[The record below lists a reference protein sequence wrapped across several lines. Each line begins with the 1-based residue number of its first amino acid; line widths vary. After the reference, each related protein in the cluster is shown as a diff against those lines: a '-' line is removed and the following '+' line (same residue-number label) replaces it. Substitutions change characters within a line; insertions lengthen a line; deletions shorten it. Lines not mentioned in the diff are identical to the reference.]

1 MRCFFNLFLLLIL
14 VSPFNGISQQNPRN
28 NSDADG
34 AGKSHGKG
42 DIVIY
47 QHPNIDTLLKRH
59 IEYNLHQDGI
69 EGYRIH
75 IFFDAGNQSL
85 RRATEAA
92 LQYQTLYPG
101 DTAYI
106 SFSEPYYR
114 VRVGDFRKRMDA
126 EGYLQ
131 KIISDYP
138 NAFVIRDRI
147 NFPSLDD

>member
-1 MRCFFNLFLLLIL
+1 MVYNFLKQILLLIFI
-14 VSPFNGISQQNPRN
+14 SPLSGFAQEGAAGKIIGDQSGNGNVVIHQNPE
-28 NSDADG
+28 
-34 AGKSHGKG
+34 
-42 DIVIY
+42 
-47 QHPNIDTLLKRH
+47 IDTLLKKH
-59 IEYNLHQDGI
+59 IQYNLHQDGI

-85 RRATEAA
+85 SRATQAA
-92 LQYQTLYPG
+92 RQFQTLYPG

-126 EGYLQ
+126 EGHLQ
-131 KIISDYP
+131 KILSNYP

-147 NFPSLDD
+147 NFPPLDD

>member
-1 MRCFFNLFLLLIL
+1 MVNHFLKLMLLLI
-14 VSPFNGISQQNPRN
+14 FISALSGFAQESAAEKIIGNQPGSGNV
-28 NSDADG
+28 
-34 AGKSHGKG
+34 
-42 DIVIY
+42 VIH
-47 QHPNIDTLLKRH
+47 QDHKIDTLLKRH
-59 IEYNLHQDGI
+59 IQYNLHQDGI

-85 RRATEAA
+85 SRATQAA
-92 LQYQTLYPG
+92 RQFQTLYPG

-147 NFPSLDD
+147 NFPPLED